1 MKKFN
6 AEEALKGAPV
16 KLRNGQKA
24 YVEKYNEGVVFV
36 YSGYVEGEK
45 EIITTWAKEGT
56 EYCFV
61 ESQRDIIS
69 MWQEEDEDSVIEDDT
84 KDNLEANIEANLE
97 ANIEANIE
105 ASLEAGQVT
114 EENIFEKALD
124 KNLPLRHTT
133 QREDVPSFYCI
144 AKTRDG
150 DYILEREDRGT
161 KIVARLS
168 SVKEELDWYI
178 VDPTRQAG
186 SIPKAFIPKVG
197 EAFWYVS
204 PTYRPYVRHKVYKED
219 EQNIIDTAANGV
231 AFRTK
236 EDAIQMLLFLKQN
249 IERSSEEK

>member
-6 AEEALKGAPV
+6 VEEALKGAPV

-24 YVEKYNEGVVFV
+24 YIEKYNEGVVFV
-36 YSGYVEGEK
+36 YSGYVDDENET
-45 EIITTWAKEGT
+45 ITTWTKEGT
-56 EYCFV
+56 EFCFI

-69 MWQEEDEDSVIEDDT
+69 MWQEEDENSVVEADT
-84 KDNLEANIEANLE
+84 KDNLEADLE
-97 ANIEANIE
+97 AD
-105 ASLEAGQVT
+105 Q

-124 KNLPLRHTT
+124 KKLPLRHIS
-133 QREDVPSFYCI
+133 QSDNVPNFHCI

-161 KIVARLS
+161 NLTTRLS
-168 SVKEELDWYI
+168 SLSNDLDWYI
-178 VDPTRQAG
+178 VEPKRPVG

-197 EAFWYVS
+197 EAFWYIS
-204 PTYRPYVRHKVYKED
+204 PTYHPFVRSKVYKED
-219 EQNIIDTAANGV
+219 NQNIIDTVANGA

-249 IERSSEEK
+249 IVRDNEDK

>member
-1 MKKFN
+1 MEKFN
-6 AEEALKGAPV
+6 GEKALNGAPV
-16 KLRNGQKA
+16 RLRNGQKA
-24 YVEKYNEGVVFV
+24 YIEKYNEGAVFV
-36 YSGYVEGEK
+36 YSGYVDDENK
-45 EIITTWAKEGT
+45 TITSWTKEGT

-69 MWQEEDEDSVIEDDT
+69 MWQEADEDSVVEAYT
-84 KDNLEANIEANLE
+84 KDSFEAD
-97 ANIEANIE
+97 
-105 ASLEAGQVT
+105 LEAGQAT

-124 KNLPLRHTT
+124 KNLPLRHIS
-133 QREDVPSFYCI
+133 QSYNVHIFHCI

-161 KIVARLS
+161 KLTTRLS
-168 SVKEELDWYI
+168 SFSKELDWYI

-186 SIPKAFIPKVG
+186 SIPKAFIPKEG

-204 PTYRPYVRHKVYKED
+204 PTYHPYVRSKVYKED
-219 EQNIIDTAANGV
+219 NQNIIDTVANGV

-249 IERSSEEK
+249 IVRDNEDK

>member
-24 YVEKYNEGVVFV
+24 YIEKYNEGAVFV
-36 YSGYVEGEK
+36 YSGYVDDENET
-45 EIITTWAKEGT
+45 ITSWTKEGT

-84 KDNLEANIEANLE
+84 KDNLEA
-97 ANIEANIE
+97 
-105 ASLEAGQVT
+105 GQVT

-133 QREDVPSFYCI
+133 QRADVPNFYCI

-150 DYILEREDRGT
+150 DYILERENRGT
-161 KIVARLS
+161 KLIARLS
-168 SVKEELDWYI
+168 SLTEDLDWYI
-178 VDPTRQAG
+178 VEPARPVG

-204 PTYRPYVRHKVYKED
+204 PTYHPFVRHKVYKED

-249 IERSSEEK
+249 IECNKEEK

>member
-1 MKKFN
+1 MEKFN
-6 AEEALKGAPV
+6 GEKALNGAPV
-16 KLRNGQKA
+16 RLRNGQKA
-24 YVEKYNEGVVFV
+24 YIEKYNEGAVFV
-36 YSGYVEGEK
+36 YSGYVDDENK
-45 EIITTWAKEGT
+45 TITSWTKEGT

-97 ANIEANIE
+97 A
-105 ASLEAGQVT
+105 GQVT
-114 EENIFEKALD
+114 EENIFEKALN
-124 KNLPLRHTT
+124 KNSPLRHIT
-133 QREDVPSFYCI
+133 QSYDIPSFYCV

-161 KIVARLS
+161 KLIARLS
-168 SVKEELDWYI
+168 SFSKDLDWYI
-178 VDPTRQAG
+178 VEPKRLVG

-197 EAFWYVS
+197 EEFWYIS
-204 PTYRPYVRHKVYKED
+204 PTYHPYVRSKVYKED
-219 EQNIIDTAANGV
+219 NQNIIDTVANGV

-249 IERSSEEK
+249 IVRDNEDK

>member
-36 YSGYVEGEK
+36 YSGYVEDEK

-84 KDNLEANIEANLE
+84 KDNL
-97 ANIEANIE
+97 EANIE

-186 SIPKAFIPKVG
+186 SIPKAFIPK
-197 EAFWYVS
+197 ENEEFWFIHTMKNKTVANANYCDND
-204 PTYRPYVRHKVYKED
+204 VYY
-219 EQNIIDTAANGV
+219 NGLADAGL

-236 EDAIQMLLFLKQN
+236 EEATQALHFLRNN
-249 IERSSEEK
+249 IEVNNGKEQK

>member
-24 YVEKYNEGVVFV
+24 YIEKYNEGAVFV
-36 YSGYVEGEK
+36 YFGYVDDENE
-45 EIITTWAKEGT
+45 ITTTWTKEGT

-61 ESQRDIIS
+61 ESQHDIVS

-84 KDNLEANIEANLE
+84 KDN
-97 ANIEANIE
+97 
-105 ASLEAGQVT
+105 LEAGQVT

-133 QREDVPSFYCI
+133 QRADVPSFYCI

-150 DYILEREDRGT
+150 DYILERENRGI

-178 VDPTRQAG
+178 VDPTIQAG

-204 PTYRPYVRHKVYKED
+204 PTYHPFVRHKVYKED
-219 EQNIIDTAANGV
+219 NQNIIDTVANGV

-236 EDAIQMLLFLKQN
+236 EDAMQMLLFLKQN
-249 IERSSEEK
+249 IEHNSEDK

>member
-6 AEEALKGAPV
+6 GEKALNGAPV
-16 KLRNGQKA
+16 RLRNGQKA
-24 YVEKYNEGVVFV
+24 YIEKYNGGAVFV
-36 YSGYVEGEK
+36 YSGYVDDENK
-45 EIITTWAKEGT
+45 TITSWTKEGT

-69 MWQEEDEDSVIEDDT
+69 MWQEADEDSVVEAYT
-84 KDNLEANIEANLE
+84 KDSFEADLEAD
-97 ANIEANIE
+97 
-105 ASLEAGQVT
+105 LEAGQAT

-124 KNLPLRHTT
+124 KNLPLRHIS
-133 QREDVPSFYCI
+133 QSYNVHIFHCI

-161 KIVARLS
+161 KLTTRLS
-168 SVKEELDWYI
+168 SFSKELDWYI

-186 SIPKAFIPKVG
+186 SIPKAFIPKEG
-197 EAFWYVS
+197 EEFWYVS
-204 PTYRPYVRHKVYKED
+204 PTYHPYVRSKVYKED
-219 EQNIIDTAANGV
+219 NQNIIDTVANGV

-249 IERSSEEK
+249 IVRDNEDK

>member
-6 AEEALKGAPV
+6 TEEALNGAPV
-16 KLRNGQKA
+16 KLRNGKKA
-24 YVEKYNEGVVFV
+24 YIEKYNEGAVFA
-36 YSGYVEGEK
+36 YSGYVDDKNET
-45 EIITTWAKEGT
+45 ITSWTKEGT

-84 KDNLEANIEANLE
+84 KDNLEA
-97 ANIEANIE
+97 
-105 ASLEAGQVT
+105 GQVT

-133 QREDVPSFYCI
+133 QRADVPNFYCI

-150 DYILEREDRGT
+150 DYILERENRGT
-161 KIVARLS
+161 KLIARLS
-168 SVKEELDWYI
+168 SLTEDLDWYI
-178 VDPTRQAG
+178 VEPARPVG

-204 PTYRPYVRHKVYKED
+204 PTYHPFVRHKVYKED
-219 EQNIIDTAANGV
+219 EQDIIDTAANGV
-231 AFRTK
+231 AFQTK

-249 IERSSEEK
+249 IECNKEEK

>member
-24 YVEKYNEGVVFV
+24 YVEKYNKGAVFV
-36 YSGYVEGEK
+36 YSGYVDNENETT
-45 EIITTWAKEGT
+45 TTWTKEGT
-56 EYCFV
+56 EYCFA

-69 MWQEEDEDSVIEDDT
+69 MWQEEDENSV
-84 KDNLEANIEANLE
+84 AEANLE
-97 ANIEANIE
+97 ANIEAD
-105 ASLEAGQVT
+105 Q
-114 EENIFEKALD
+114 EESIFEKALD

-133 QREDVPSFYCI
+133 QRADVPNFYCI

-168 SVKEELDWYI
+168 SLTEDLDWYI
-178 VDPTRQAG
+178 VEPARPVG

-204 PTYRPYVRHKVYKED
+204 PTYHPFVRHKVYKED

-236 EDAIQMLLFLKQN
+236 EEATQALRFLRNN
-249 IERSSEEK
+249 IEVNNGKEQK

>member
-24 YVEKYNEGVVFV
+24 YVEKYNEGAVFV
-36 YSGYVEGEK
+36 YSGYVEDEK
-45 EIITTWAKEGT
+45 EIITTWTKEGT

-69 MWQEEDEDSVIEDDT
+69 MWQEEDENSVA
-84 KDNLEANIEANLE
+84 EANIEAD
-97 ANIEANIE
+97 
-105 ASLEAGQVT
+105 Q
-114 EENIFEKALD
+114 EESIFEKALD
-124 KNLPLRHTT
+124 KNLPLRYTT
-133 QREDVPSFYCI
+133 QRADVPNFYCI

-168 SVKEELDWYI
+168 SVKEDLDWYI
-178 VDPTRQAG
+178 AEPARPVG
-186 SIPKAFIPKVG
+186 SIPRAFIPKVG

-204 PTYRPYVRHKVYKED
+204 PTYHPYVRHKVYKED
-219 EQNIIDTAANGV
+219 EQNIIDTAVNGV

-249 IERSSEEK
+249 IERDNQEK

>member
-24 YVEKYNEGVVFV
+24 YVEKYNEGAVFV
-36 YSGYVEGEK
+36 YYGYVEDEK
-45 EIITTWAKEGT
+45 EIITTWTKEGT

-84 KDNLEANIEANLE
+84 KDNLEA
-97 ANIEANIE
+97 
-105 ASLEAGQVT
+105 GQVT

-133 QREDVPSFYCI
+133 QREDVLSFYCI

-150 DYILEREDRGT
+150 DYILERENRGT

-168 SVKEELDWYI
+168 SVKEKLDWYI
-178 VDPTRQAG
+178 VDPTIQAG

-197 EAFWYVS
+197 EAFWYIS
-204 PTYRPYVRHKVYKED
+204 PTYHPYVRSKVYKED
-219 EQNIIDTAANGV
+219 NQNVIDTVANGV

-236 EDAIQMLLFLKQN
+236 EDAEQALRFLRSN
-249 IERSSEEK
+249 IEVNHGKEQK

>member
-36 YSGYVEGEK
+36 YSGYVEDEK
-45 EIITTWAKEGT
+45 EIITTWTKEGA

-84 KDNLEANIEANLE
+84 KDN
-97 ANIEANIE
+97 
-105 ASLEAGQVT
+105 LEAGQVT

-249 IERSSEEK
+249 IERNNEEK

>member
-24 YVEKYNEGVVFV
+24 YIEKYNEGAVFV
-36 YSGYVEGEK
+36 YSGYVDDEND
-45 EIITTWAKEGT
+45 ITTTWTNEGT

-61 ESQRDIIS
+61 ESQHDIVS
-69 MWQEEDEDSVIEDDT
+69 MWQEEDENSV
-84 KDNLEANIEANLE
+84 AE

-105 ASLEAGQVT
+105 ANVEADQ
-114 EENIFEKALD
+114 EESILEKALD
-124 KNLPLRHTT
+124 KNLPLRHTM
-133 QREDVPSFYCI
+133 QRADVPNFYCI

-168 SVKEELDWYI
+168 SVKEDLDWYI
-178 VDPTRQAG
+178 VEPARPVG

-204 PTYRPYVRHKVYKED
+204 PTYHPYVRHKVYKKD

-249 IERSSEEK
+249 IERDNEEK

>member
-6 AEEALKGAPV
+6 GEKALNGAPV
-16 KLRNGQKA
+16 RLRNGQKA
-24 YVEKYNEGVVFV
+24 YIEKYNEGAVFV
-36 YSGYVEGEK
+36 YSGYVDNENK
-45 EIITTWAKEGT
+45 TITSWTKEGT

-61 ESQRDIIS
+61 ESQRDIVS
-69 MWQEEDEDSVIEDDT
+69 MWQEEDEDSVIEADT
-84 KDNLEANIEANLE
+84 KDNFEADLEADTKDNFEAD
-97 ANIEANIE
+97 
-105 ASLEAGQVT
+105 LEAGQAT

-124 KNLPLRHTT
+124 KNLPLRHIS
-133 QREDVPSFYCI
+133 QSYNVHNFHCI

-161 KIVARLS
+161 KLTTRLS
-168 SVKEELDWYI
+168 SFSKELDWYI

-186 SIPKAFIPKVG
+186 SIPKAFIPKEG

-204 PTYRPYVRHKVYKED
+204 PTYHPYVRSKVYKED
-219 EQNIIDTAANGV
+219 NQNIIDTVANGV

-249 IERSSEEK
+249 IVRDNEDK

>member
-24 YVEKYNEGVVFV
+24 YVEKYNEGAVFV
-36 YSGYVEGEK
+36 YSGYVEDEK
-45 EIITTWAKEGT
+45 EIITTWTKEGT

-69 MWQEEDEDSVIEDDT
+69 MWQEEDENSVA
-84 KDNLEANIEANLE
+84 EANIEANLE

-105 ASLEAGQVT
+105 ADQ
-114 EENIFEKALD
+114 EESIFEKALD
-124 KNLPLRHTT
+124 KNLPLRHTM
-133 QREDVPSFYCI
+133 QRADVPNFYCI

-150 DYILEREDRGT
+150 DYIIEREDRGT

-168 SVKEELDWYI
+168 SVKEDLDWYI
-178 VDPTRQAG
+178 VEPARPVG
-186 SIPKAFIPKVG
+186 SIPRAFIPKVG

-204 PTYRPYVRHKVYKED
+204 PTYHPYVRHKVYKED
-219 EQNIIDTAANGV
+219 EQNIIDTAVNGV

-249 IERSSEEK
+249 IERDNQEK

>member
-6 AEEALKGAPV
+6 GEKALNGAPV

-24 YVEKYNEGVVFV
+24 YIEKYNEGAVFV
-36 YSGYVEGEK
+36 YSGYVDNENK
-45 EIITTWAKEGT
+45 TITSWTKEGT

-84 KDNLEANIEANLE
+84 KDNLEAN
-97 ANIEANIE
+97 
-105 ASLEAGQVT
+105 LEAGQVT
-114 EENIFEKALD
+114 EENIFEKALN
-124 KNLPLRHTT
+124 KNSPLRHIT
-133 QREDVPSFYCI
+133 QSYDIPSFYCV

-161 KIVARLS
+161 KLIARLS
-168 SVKEELDWYI
+168 SFSKDLDWYI
-178 VDPTRQAG
+178 VEPKRLVG

-197 EAFWYVS
+197 EEFWYIS
-204 PTYRPYVRHKVYKED
+204 PTYHPYVRSKVYKED
-219 EQNIIDTAANGV
+219 NQNIIDTVANGV

-249 IERSSEEK
+249 IVRDNEDK

>member
-6 AEEALKGAPV
+6 GEKALNGAPV

-24 YVEKYNEGVVFV
+24 YIEKYNEGAVFV
-36 YSGYVEGEK
+36 YSGYVDNENK
-45 EIITTWAKEGT
+45 TITSWTKEGT

-61 ESQRDIIS
+61 ESQRDIVS
-69 MWQEEDEDSVIEDDT
+69 MWQEEDEDSVIEADT
-84 KDNLEANIEANLE
+84 KDNFEADLE
-97 ANIEANIE
+97 
-105 ASLEAGQVT
+105 SGQAT

-124 KNLPLRHTT
+124 KNLPLRHIS
-133 QREDVPSFYCI
+133 QSYNVPNFHCI

-161 KIVARLS
+161 KLTTRLS
-168 SVKEELDWYI
+168 RLSNDLDWYI
-178 VDPTRQAG
+178 VEPARPVG

-204 PTYRPYVRHKVYKED
+204 PTYHPFVRHKVYKED
-219 EQNIIDTAANGV
+219 NQNIIDTVANGV

-236 EDAIQMLLFLKQN
+236 EDAMQMLLFLKQN
-249 IERSSEEK
+249 IEHNSEDK